1 MKTIIYLIRHS
12 EPIKDYLTYDVFDDT
27 KIIQKDKMLVL
38 SVNGEKIAKKHSKLN
53 IFKKIDKIYSSEYA
67 RCVSTAKYLA
77 DNNNLKIHIDT
88 RLGERIHGINDN
100 PNDKALIE
108 MQIKDA
114 NYKLTNGESRNE
126 VYDRFDTCINEI
138 IKKNK
143 GKKICIYTH
152 CVAITYYLTKYC
164 DIKFL
169 KYFKYNN
176 ETIFNAKWNYLDT
189 FKLTFDEFDLI
200 DLEYIKKEI

>member
-88 RLGERIHGINDN
+88 R
-100 PNDKALIE
+100 
-108 MQIKDA
+108 
-114 NYKLTNGESRNE
+114 
-126 VYDRFDTCINEI
+126 
-138 IKKNK
+138 
-143 GKKICIYTH
+143 
-152 CVAITYYLTKYC
+152 
-164 DIKFL
+164 
-169 KYFKYNN
+169 
-176 ETIFNAKWNYLDT
+176 
-189 FKLTFDEFDLI
+189 
-200 DLEYIKKEI
+200 

>member
-12 EPIKDYLTYDVFDDT
+12 EPIRDYITYNNFNT
-27 KIIQKDKMLVL
+27 NILEKDKMLVL
-38 SVNGEKIAKKHSKLN
+38 SVYGEKIAKEYSKLN
-53 IFKKIDKIYSSEYA
+53 IFDKIDKIYSSEYA

-77 DNNNLKIHIDT
+77 DNKNLKIHIDT

-100 PNDKALIE
+100 PNDKTLIE
-108 MQIKDA
+108 MQLNDS

-126 VYDRFDTCINEI
+126 VYERFNTCINEI
-138 IKKNK
+138 LKKDK
-143 GKKICIYTH
+143 GKKICVYSH
-152 CVAITYYLTKYC
+152 SVAITYYLTKYC

-169 KYFKYNN
+169 NYFKYNN

-189 FKLTFDEFDLI
+189 FKLAFDDLNLV